1 MTYAINYIP
10 FGCDSGEDRCPALL
24 RAVQLQD
31 RPHYGSKSRGV
42 TQCHSMSKSS
52 NSRRDFLATGA
63 AGVATG
69 LALTAGAASGAAS
82 SAPSACGGLTREHFL
97 QYTTLFNHN
106 DPRFVEFY
114 HDDVVLEL
122 GSREVRTPQGIRE
135 FYADVKAHLREK
147 VEVTHF
153 VSDATG
159 IAVEMPTEFR
169 VIKDWENGFFGRP
182 LKVGEV
188 MRIVSFVIYWVDNGK
203 FRRIKSAR
211 YKLVN
216 DWQMEA

>member
-1 MTYAINYIP
+1 M
-10 FGCDSGEDRCPALL
+10 SDRA
-24 RAVQLQD
+24 
-31 RPHYGSKSRGV
+31 S
-42 TQCHSMSKSS
+42 
-52 NSRRDFLATGA
+52 SRRDFLTTSA
-63 AGVATG
+63 AGVAAGLTAATG
-69 LALTAGAASGAAS
+69 LVPPAAQAASN
-82 SAPSACGGLTREHFL
+82 ACGGLTREHFL
-97 QYTTLFNHN
+97 QYATLFNNN

-122 GSREVRTPQGIRE
+122 GTREIRTPKGIRE
-135 FYADVKAHLREK
+135 FYADVKAHIHEK

-203 FRRIKSAR
+203 FRHIKSAR
-211 YKLVN
+211 YKQIN
-216 DWQMEA
+216 DWRMEA